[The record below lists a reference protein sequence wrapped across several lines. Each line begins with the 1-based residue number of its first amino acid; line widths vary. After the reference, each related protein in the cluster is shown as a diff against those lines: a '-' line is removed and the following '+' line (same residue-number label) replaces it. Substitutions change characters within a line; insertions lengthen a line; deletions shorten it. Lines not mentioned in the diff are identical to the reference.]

1 MTLLLREDLVLDF
14 RSRGL
19 TSLSGAIEEFLE
31 GFLSAI
37 PTECRRRSS
46 KETRELVR
54 RFLEGKPVQEN
65 TPQFLQQLITL
76 FQTLPLQTSLPQQET
91 HPETHPPTQ
100 PEPTT
105 QEPKQTNPQKP
116 KQKTRKRTKQN

>member
-1 MTLLLREDLVLDF
+1 MRRVRVTIVLREDLVLDF

-37 PTECRRRSS
+37 PTECRRRSAR
-46 KETRELVR
+46 ETRKLVR
-54 RFLEGKPVQEN
+54 KFLEGRPIQEN
-65 TPQFLQQLITL
+65 PLQEFLQQLITL
-76 FQTLPLQTSLPQQET
+76 FQTLPSQTSQPQQET
-91 HPETHPPTQ
+91 RQETQPTTQ

-105 QEPKQTNPQKP
+105 QEPNQANPQ
-116 KQKTRKRTKQN
+116 RAKQN